1 MRSRLGI
8 IAIYRF
14 LILCG
19 TRRYYPYTLSITL
32 RNCLLKYFS
41 SKSSRQVCMQTG
53 IKFRKNLPSEKV
65 MILLYR
71 PVYRPYLNS
80 ILFSNRSLNLFFS
93 LSHTHIH
100 NLYVA
105 LSSTKAATLSALK
118 INLCFQKETNAACVA
133 LS

>member
-1 MRSRLGI
+1 MHDMRSRLGI

-14 LILCG
+14 LVLCG

-41 SKSSRQVCMQTG
+41 LKSSRQVCMQTG

-71 PVYRPYLNS
+71 PVYRPYLDS
-80 ILFSNRSLNLFFS
+80 ILFSNRSLNLTLS
-93 LSHTHIH
+93 LSHIQIYISFMSLCLLQEQQHF
-100 NLYVA
+100 L
-105 LSSTKAATLSALK
+105 LLK
-118 INLCFQKETNAACVA
+118 
-133 LS
+133 